1 MNSLIV
7 DQSGRR
13 MQQQM
18 EILFS
23 IKTTAV
29 LNVIHQNLGTDCNE
43 QLPQNQKESRL
54 FSIRTV
60 KEFRVSHGSPP
71 VSNSLTQTSYKAPN

>member
-7 DQSGRR
+7 DQSAR
-13 MQQQM
+13 MKLQQM

-29 LNVIHQNLGTDCNE
+29 INVIHQNLGTDCNE
-43 QLPQNQKESRL
+43 QLPQNQKQ
-54 FSIRTV
+54 
-60 KEFRVSHGSPP
+60 K
-71 VSNSLTQTSYKAPN
+71 

>member
-7 DQSGRR
+7 DQSAR
-13 MQQQM
+13 MKLQQM

-29 LNVIHQNLGTDCNE
+29 INVIHQNLDTDCKE

-60 KEFRVSHGSPP
+60 KEFRLSHGSPP

>member
-7 DQSGRR
+7 DQSGR
-13 MQQQM
+13 MKLQQM

-29 LNVIHQNLGTDCNE
+29 LNVIHQNLDTDCKE
-43 QLPQNQKESRL
+43 QLPQNQKSRL
-54 FSIRTV
+54 FSIGTV
-60 KEFRVSHGSPP
+60 KQSRLSHGSPP
-71 VSNSLTQTSYKAPN
+71 VSNSLTQTRYKAPN

>member
-7 DQSGRR
+7 DQSARR

-29 LNVIHQNLGTDCNE
+29 LNVIHQNLDTDCKE
-43 QLPQNQKESRL
+43 QLPQNQKKVDCFL
-54 FSIRTV
+54 
-60 KEFRVSHGSPP
+60 
-71 VSNSLTQTSYKAPN
+71 

>member
-7 DQSGRR
+7 DQSARR

-18 EILFS
+18 KILFS

-29 LNVIHQNLGTDCNE
+29 LNVIHQNLDTDCKE
-43 QLPQNQKESRL
+43 QLPQNQKKIDCFL
-54 FSIRTV
+54 
-60 KEFRVSHGSPP
+60 
-71 VSNSLTQTSYKAPN
+71 